1 MLSKRL
7 NVRNATARGNVQMIN
22 RVMWEA
28 EQELIKAGPP
38 RNIAQ
43 GILWERA
50 LKGRRFDE
58 KIYKGK
64 DGKLRGDY
72 EGNS

>member
-1 MLSKRL
+1 
-7 NVRNATARGNVQMIN
+7 MIN

>member
-28 EQELIKAGPP
+28 EQELTKLAPP
-38 RNIAQ
+38 SGIAQ
-43 GILWERA
+43 SILWERA

-64 DGKLRGDY
+64 DGKLRGD
-72 EGNS
+72 